1 MYEKF
6 SKILSDARI
15 YCTLNHE
22 KAQRIVYANYL
33 SGQIDDVIK
42 RYLEGDDVMVS
53 FGKKL
58 KIAQNSLFTFVLFP
72 KVPSTNNDT
81 ERSIRKCVMH
91 RNVRGQ
97 AKSNAG
103 MRMLAVFLTCFEI

>member
-1 MYEKF
+1 M
-6 SKILSDARI
+6 I
-15 YCTLNHE
+15 HE
-22 KAQRIVYANYL
+22 LMIVD
-33 SGQIDDVIK
+33 I
-42 RYLEGDDVMVS
+42 S

-58 KIAQNSLFTFVLFP
+58 KTAQNSLFTFMLFP
-72 KVPSTNNDT
+72 EVPSTNNDT

-103 MRMLAVFLTCFEI
+103 MRCFRCF